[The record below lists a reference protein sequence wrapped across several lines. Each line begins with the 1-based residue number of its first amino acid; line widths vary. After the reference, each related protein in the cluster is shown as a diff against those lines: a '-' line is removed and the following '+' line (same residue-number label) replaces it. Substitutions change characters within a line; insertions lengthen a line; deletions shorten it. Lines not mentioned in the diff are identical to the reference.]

1 MILCFSQPQTP
12 SPVARL
18 TQPPRPILVPPY
30 FILTAMPFFGRKKKQ
45 YLKDGQVHTV
55 TNTWGKEQATTCY
68 EEDGKRIVIRVDNPA
83 YAPDG
88 YTTNTFEFSDNSE
101 GIKTV
106 HWKRRIYLDKD
117 THEPAIDA
125 DGNHA
130 GTDLFCASS
139 RTSRK

>member
-1 MILCFSQPQTP
+1 
-12 SPVARL
+12 
-18 TQPPRPILVPPY
+18 
-30 FILTAMPFFGRKKKQ
+30 MPFFGRKKKQ